1 MKSDSDIEAFTDSKA
16 TPSQPQPFPP
26 RLRLLMIAIASLGVG
41 AVILA
46 SINPV
51 SEYLQSRLTPA
62 ETVTPVQTPIVPT
75 KVTALGRLE
84 PQGEVIDL
92 SAPSLTEGARIEEL
106 RVEEGDWVRRGEV
119 IAILDNRDRLEA
131 ALKQAEK
138 EIQLRQAELE
148 QVKAGAK
155 QGEIVAQ
162 QAEIARL
169 EAQLQRQQQVQ
180 QSEINRL
187 QALLNGEIATEEATI
202 ARLKAELRNAE
213 IEYQRYESLSTAG
226 AISQSIYDSKQMTWE
241 TAQERV
247 KEAEATLKRK
257 VETIQQQIQEAK
269 TTLTQIQETGQEQ
282 ITRAIA
288 TLDQIAEVRP
298 TDIQAA
304 EAAIEQ
310 AIAAQEKAEADLKLS
325 SVRSPMDGQV
335 LKIHAYPGERISNTE
350 GIVELGQTDQMYVIA
365 EVYETDIHLVKI
377 GQSVL
382 ITSNAFTEELI
393 GKVDQI
399 GLQIGKKDV
408 LDTDPAADTDAR
420 VVEVKIPLDQ
430 NSSERVAGLTYL
442 QVDVKILLEP

>member
-1 MKSDSDIEAFTDSKA
+1 MKSDSDIKAFTDSEA
-16 TPSQPQPFPP
+16 TPSQPQPFPS

-46 SINPV
+46 FLNPV
-51 SEYLQSRLTPA
+51 SDFLQSQFTPT
-62 ETVTPVQTPIVPT
+62 EELVTPVSTPIVPT

-84 PQGEVIDL
+84 PQGEVIQL

-106 RVEEGDWVRRGEV
+106 RVEEGDWVNQGQI
-119 IAILDNRDRLEA
+119 IAVLDNRDRLQA
-131 ALKQAEK
+131 AVQQAAK

-155 QGEIVAQ
+155 VGEIVAQ

-180 QSEINRL
+180 QAEINRL
-187 QALLNGEIATEEATI
+187 QALLAGEIATEEATI

-213 IEYQRYESLSTAG
+213 IEYQRYENLSEAG
-226 AISQSIYDSKQMTWE
+226 AISQSIYDSKQMTLE

-257 VETIQQQIQEAK
+257 VETIQEQIQEAK
-269 TTLTQIQETGQEQ
+269 TTLAQIQETGQEQ
-282 ITRAIA
+282 ITRALAI
-288 TLDQIAEVRP
+288 LDQIAEVRP
-298 TDIQAA
+298 TDIQTAQ
-304 EAAIEQ
+304 AAIEQ
-310 AIAAQEKAEADLKLS
+310 AMATKEKAEAELKLS
-325 SVRSPMDGQV
+325 VVRSPINAQV

-350 GIVELGQTDQMYVIA
+350 GILELGQTDQMYVIA
-365 EVYETDIHLVKI
+365 EVYETDIHRVKI
-377 GQSVL
+377 GQSAI
-382 ITSNAFTEELI
+382 ITSNAFTEKLT
-393 GKVDQI
+393 GKVDHI

-420 VVEVKIPLDQ
+420 VVEVKIRLDPEASQ
-430 NSSERVAGLTYL
+430 VVAGLTYL
-442 QVDVKILLEP
+442 QVNVKILL